1 MKKLLV
7 KKQPQGGIDVLDIH
21 KIGLIIGESTP
32 TEFLFAVDESI
43 GRLEY
48 VLVKSKEILLE
59 KSGNRIEEIEAD
71 VEIVAQIYKIF
82 ANSMALLE
90 GLNLESAEKIVEAG
104 LSDNRVFAKAR
115 VLGFL
120 YKGTIYEPRKAIKP
134 GNIVYRAPK
143 ELLEQFYSYSK
154 DEGLHIGNLITRH
167 DVPVSLS
174 IKGFRRHLAILAQT
188 GAGKSYTAGVLIEE
202 LLQKGAT
209 IIIIDPHA
217 DYVFIGNKKD
227 GTKID
232 RVDIFRTPESTGRYD
247 ESEIGKKVENYSIKF
262 SDLSLTEIEIIC
274 GINEKWTNITSAIQN
289 TIDNFKQNN
298 QDYSLEDLL
307 NELINGDKNDKSA
320 SKYINRLNKIKVW
333 GDATTDI
340 GKFLKPKHI
349 SIMDLSGLNDTIS
362 DYVNYKI
369 LNDIYYQVESKNFE
383 YPVFIFIEESHKFI
397 PNKENKLSKSIIK
410 KIASEGRKFGIFLVL
425 ITQRPYKIDQDALSQ
440 CNSQIIMRMTN
451 PTDQNAIKTSSE
463 RISENLLNDLPGLN
477 IGEAVVVGEITR
489 APVMIKV
496 RERITE
502 EGGADID
509 IITKLKEASEEAEH
523 EKEKKEDGLQESVS
537 EIRDLVES

>member
-1 MKKLLV
+1 LKKLLV

-120 YKGTIYEPRKAIKP
+120 YKGTIYEPRKAIRP

-307 NELINGDKNDKSA
+307 NELKNGDKNDKSA

-523 EKEKKEDGLQESVS
+523 EKEKKEEGLQESVS

>member
-120 YKGTIYEPRKAIKP
+120 YKGTIYEPRKAIRP

-307 NELINGDKNDKSA
+307 NELKNGDKNDKSA

-523 EKEKKEDGLQESVS
+523 EKEKKEEGLQESVS

>member
-1 MKKLLV
+1 
-7 KKQPQGGIDVLDIH
+7 VLDIH

>member
-307 NELINGDKNDKSA
+307 NELINGDKN
-320 SKYINRLNKIKVW
+320 
-333 GDATTDI
+333 
-340 GKFLKPKHI
+340 
-349 SIMDLSGLNDTIS
+349 
-362 DYVNYKI
+362 
-369 LNDIYYQVESKNFE
+369 ES
-383 YPVFIFIEESHKFI
+383 
-397 PNKENKLSKSIIK
+397 
-410 KIASEGRKFGIFLVL
+410 
-425 ITQRPYKIDQDALSQ
+425 
-440 CNSQIIMRMTN
+440 
-451 PTDQNAIKTSSE
+451 
-463 RISENLLNDLPGLN
+463 LLHRW
-477 IGEAVVVGEITR
+477 I
-489 APVMIKV
+489 
-496 RERITE
+496 
-502 EGGADID
+502 
-509 IITKLKEASEEAEH
+509 
-523 EKEKKEDGLQESVS
+523 
-537 EIRDLVES
+537 